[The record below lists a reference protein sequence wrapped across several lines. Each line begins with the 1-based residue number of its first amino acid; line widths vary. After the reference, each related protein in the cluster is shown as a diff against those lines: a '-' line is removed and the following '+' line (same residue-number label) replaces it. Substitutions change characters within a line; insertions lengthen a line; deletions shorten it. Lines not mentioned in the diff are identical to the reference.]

1 MQISQA
7 VSLAPSFKK
16 WFVAHP
22 PSIDDDDSLGKATPI
37 ALIDSELDERAIAP
51 PEQPHRPWL
60 VPGFGTL

>member
-7 VSLAPSFKK
+7 VSLATSFKK

-22 PSIDDDDSLGKATPI
+22 PSIDDDDSLGGATPI
-37 ALIDSELDERAIAP
+37 ALTDSDLDDRVIAP
-51 PEQPHRPWL
+51 PEQSHRPWL

>member
-7 VSLAPSFKK
+7 ASLATGFKK
-16 WFVAHP
+16 WSIAHP
-22 PSIDDDDSLGKATPI
+22 PSIDDDDNPGGPTPI
-37 ALIDSELDERAIAP
+37 ALTDPDLDDRVTAP